1 MKKTYLVIL
10 VLAVAMLSACGSNKT
25 KSDDSSADRTTTGK
39 TAATADKTTAGKAA
53 TTETA
58 AGEIVGTPAKGS
70 KFAKLK
76 IGMKLTEVVAL
87 IGAPTNQSTHPTG
100 KAHIPFYFGPDRWV
114 YDYYYKGEGVLT
126 INGGGDQVLTRIEV
140 NKAQ

>member
-39 TAATADKTTAGKAA
+39 TTAGKAA

-76 IGMKLTEVVAL
+76 LGMKLTEVVAL